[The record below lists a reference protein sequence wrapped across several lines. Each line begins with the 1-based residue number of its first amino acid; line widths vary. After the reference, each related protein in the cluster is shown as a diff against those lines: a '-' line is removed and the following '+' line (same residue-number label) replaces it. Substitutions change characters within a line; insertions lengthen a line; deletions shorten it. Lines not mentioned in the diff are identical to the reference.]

1 MSDIRQKDL
10 SSKSVQDMDSDE
22 RKEMRRRFE
31 EFANQ
36 VGKDNES
43 ILATPEKPK
52 KIVKWDPMTMGRS
65 SAKES

>member
-1 MSDIRQKDL
+1 
-10 SSKSVQDMDSDE
+10 MDSDE